1 MLARMVGHFFP
12 RPNGPFL
19 ILGLIKLFGRCP
31 YGNNTFQKE
40 FPLSQISQSIR
51 RIPTDKTKKT
61 SRLGLKYVVGNG
73 AISLQDF
80 QKCKFQHFSVHS
92 QIEDGTYLTN
102 FFRDKTNKKT
112 K

>member
-51 RIPTDKTKKT
+51 RIPTDKTKIK
-61 SRLGLKYVVGNG
+61 
-73 AISLQDF
+73 I
-80 QKCKFQHFSVHS
+80 
-92 QIEDGTYLTN
+92 GTEICCWKWCYLVAR
-102 FFRDKTNKKT
+102 FPEMQVPAF
-112 K
+112 